1 MMARG
6 ERDAA
11 RTAAQEEVTWLRLA
25 RLVKDGE
32 KRVRRLEATV
42 RAGGARSGLAEEAQ
56 NRIMR
61 SVNAKVEQ
69 TLQRAGA

>member
-1 MMARG
+1 
-6 ERDAA
+6 
-11 RTAAQEEVTWLRLA
+11 
-25 RLVKDGE
+25 
-32 KRVRRLEATV
+32 V